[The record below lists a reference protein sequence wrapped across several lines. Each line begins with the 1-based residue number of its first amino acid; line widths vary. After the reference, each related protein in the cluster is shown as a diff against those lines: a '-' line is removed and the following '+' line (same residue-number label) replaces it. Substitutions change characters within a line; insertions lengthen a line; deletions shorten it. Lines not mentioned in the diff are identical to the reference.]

1 MKSIYERYGRENR
14 LLSVIFL
21 LCAVILIISASI
33 AIPIYVRFFY
43 YSNVDAY
50 DIDEQVGMDREDV
63 IEAYDDVLDYLT
75 HIESEFKAGILP
87 FSEEGRAHF
96 EDCRVLFDI
105 NAIALIASL
114 LGVSVLL
121 ILNKIGIIV
130 LSRPSNRPLGYY
142 AGLITLI
149 LFAVLG
155 VLIAVDFRTAF
166 VTFHKI
172 FFPGKSNWMF
182 DPATDPVIMILPS
195 QFFMNCALLICSSII
210 LVSVILVVKNA
221 RKREV

>member
-14 LLSVIFL
+14 FLSVIFL
-21 LCAVILIISASI
+21 ICAVVLIISASI
-33 AIPIYVRFFY
+33 ALPIYVRFFY

-50 DIDEQVGMDREDV
+50 DIDKHVGMEREDI
-63 IEAYDDVLDYLT
+63 IEAYNDVLDYLT
-75 HIESEFKAGILP
+75 HLEPEFKAGILP

-105 NAIALIASL
+105 NGIALIASL
-114 LGVSVLL
+114 LGVIILL
-121 ILNKIGIIV
+121 ILNKVGIIT
-130 LSRPSNRPLGYY
+130 LSRPANRPLGYY

-149 LFAVLG
+149 LFGVLG
-155 VLIAVDFRTAF
+155 IIIAIDFRTAF

-182 DPATDPVIMILPS
+182 DPTTDPVIMILPS

-210 LVSVILVVKNA
+210 LVSIILIAKNA
-221 RKREV
+221 RKMEV